1 MFFEDLFGGGMPG
14 GMRGGP
20 REPVDTEGLYKELGV
35 EKNATEREIKKAWR
49 KLARTHHPDR
59 GGDPDIFKK
68 KEAAYDVLSDTEKRS
83 LYDQGGLEA
92 VQQGGVGP
100 TNIFDLFGGPG
111 RSSRPSGPKKPPSIK
126 EVFPCTLEDV
136 FEGGEKTISVTIM
149 MADGKETCTRCSG
162 RGRYMETVRRGPM
175 IMQTQKECP
184 QCDGRGTQYE
194 NERKVKKNVSF
205 YLPAGVKDGDRQ
217 TLHDEGH
224 QLPGMPTGDV
234 IVQFRVKKHQTFKR
248 IQADLAMARE
258 LTLVEALCGF
268 SFHVRSLEKDT
279 WLKITN
285 APDQIIQPGDVIKLE
300 GQGLPQRGVRSSRGN
315 LYVKFTVVLPTNGSL
330 NQSAMT
336 TIRKVLS
343 GDSVKYD
350 MPNQSRNDTREI
362 ATGSK
367 VKLIGLT
374 NRPDLNGT
382 DGIVLE
388 ANIRPGAH
396 AVQLATGQTVSVRQ
410 ELLELTEEMD
420 EEDDAGSPGADDA
433 VVDLVGEVVDM
444 EKEKHTAAGIGHHDE
459 DSDDE
464 GGVSCRQM

>member
-1 MFFEDLFGGGMPG
+1 
-14 GMRGGP
+14 
-20 REPVDTEGLYKELGV
+20 
-35 EKNATEREIKKAWR
+35 
-49 KLARTHHPDR
+49 
-59 GGDPDIFKK
+59 
-68 KEAAYDVLSDTEKRS
+68 
-83 LYDQGGLEA
+83 
-92 VQQGGVGP
+92 
-100 TNIFDLFGGPG
+100 
-111 RSSRPSGPKKPPSIK
+111 
-126 EVFPCTLEDV
+126 
-136 FEGGEKTISVTIM
+136 
-149 MADGKETCTRCSG
+149 
-162 RGRYMETVRRGPM
+162 
-175 IMQTQKECP
+175 
-184 QCDGRGTQYE
+184 
-194 NERKVKKNVSF
+194 
-205 YLPAGVKDGDRQ
+205 
-217 TLHDEGH
+217 
-224 QLPGMPTGDV
+224 
-234 IVQFRVKKHQTFKR
+234 
-248 IQADLAMARE
+248 
-258 LTLVEALCGF
+258 
-268 SFHVRSLEKDT
+268 
-279 WLKITN
+279 
-285 APDQIIQPGDVIKLE
+285 
-300 GQGLPQRGVRSSRGN
+300 
-315 LYVKFTVVLPTNGSL
+315 
-330 NQSAMT
+330 MT

-444 EKEKHTAAGIGHHDE
+444 EKEKHTAAGVGHHDE